1 MHVLK
6 KLRCSVIESAGN
18 SLLRAFSL
26 LREGKLRVSDPF
38 NNKIDLYAR
47 GLTLTMRSRLIGSR
61 IFRNVTEIIIKNV
74 VLIMSALEI
83 CS

>member
-1 MHVLK
+1 MSLK
-6 KLRCSVIESAGN
+6 ILIERAGN
-18 SLLRAFSL
+18 SLLRAFFL
-26 LREGKLRVSDPF
+26 LREGKLHVSKPF
-38 NNKIDLYAR
+38 INKIDLYAR